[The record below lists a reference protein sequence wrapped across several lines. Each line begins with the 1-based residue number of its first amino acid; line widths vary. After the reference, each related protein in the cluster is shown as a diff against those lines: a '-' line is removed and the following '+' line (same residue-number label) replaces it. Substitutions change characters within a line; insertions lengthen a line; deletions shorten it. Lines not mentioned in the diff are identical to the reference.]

1 MTSRTITLYLE
12 NENATKQLGEDLA
25 LALGKGSLI
34 YLTGDLGMGKS
45 TFARAFIR
53 AACDDIDLD
62 VPSPTFTLAQAYHGN
77 SATGPIAHFDLY
89 RLEDGFEAE
98 ELGID
103 NALETGIALIEWPE
117 RGSGFIPDFDLEIE
131 LAETGPAARSAKI
144 SGRLSVIER
153 IERSLAIRK
162 FLSENWSSS
171 VTRRYMLGDASTR
184 AYETA
189 ELDEY
194 KRILMNA
201 PPMADGPIIANGKP
215 YSQIAHLAEDVRPY
229 VAITHLLRERGFEAP
244 EIYAQDLDNGF
255 LIIDHLGHEGVLD
268 NEGAPDASKYL
279 AAIKVLAQMHSYSWP
294 DKVPLGE
301 NGIHIIP
308 TYDLDAMMI
317 EVDLLAKWY
326 VPRFTGKP
334 LNNGEQEAFE
344 AIWRELIKHLAGA
357 EKTLVL
363 RDYHSPNL
371 LWLAG
376 NEPDHRIGLIDFQ
389 DAMIGPSAYDVAS
402 LAQDARVAVP
412 QELEQDLLNKYL
424 QERRA
429 FQADFDRD
437 GFLEAYAI
445 MAAQRATKVLGIFV
459 RLNERDGKPAYLAH
473 IPHMQAYLKHSLK
486 HPILAKLKSW
496 LSTNAGF

>member
-1 MTSRTITLYLE
+1 MTSRTITVYLE
-12 NENATKQLGEDLA
+12 NENATKLLGEDLA
-25 LALGKGSLI
+25 LALGKRSLI

-53 AACDDIDLD
+53 AACDDLDLD
-62 VPSPTFTLAQAYHGN
+62 VPSPTFTLAQTYHGN
-77 SATGPIAHFDLY
+77 SATGLIAHFDLY

-103 NALETGIALIEWPE
+103 DALETGIALIEWPE

-131 LAETGPAARSAKI
+131 FAETGPVARSAKL
-144 SGRLSVIER
+144 SGNSPVMER

-162 FLSENWSSS
+162 FLSENWSPA

-184 AYETA
+184 TYETA
-189 ELDEY
+189 EFNGH

-201 PPMADGPIIANGKP
+201 PPMADGPIMANGKP

-244 EIYAQDLDNGF
+244 EIYAEDLDNGF
-255 LIIDHLGHEGVLD
+255 LIIDHFGHEGVLD
-268 NEGAPDASKYL
+268 DKGTPDASKYL
-279 AAIKVLAQMHSYSWP
+279 AAVKVLAQMHSHNWP
-294 DKVPLGE
+294 EKVPVGE
-301 NGIHIIP
+301 IGTHIIP

-334 LNNGEQEAFE
+334 LNDDALKEFE
-344 AIWRELIKHLAGA
+344 AIWRELIKHLADA

-371 LWLAG
+371 LWLAE

-402 LAQDARVAVP
+402 LAQDARVIIP
-412 QELEQDLLNKYL
+412 QKLEQNLLNRYL
-424 QERRA
+424 QERCA

-459 RLNERDGKPAYLAH
+459 RLDERDRKPAYLAH
-473 IPHMQAYLKHSLK
+473 IPHMQTYLKHSLK

-496 LSTNAGF
+496 LNTNAGF